1 LDAIVTIMTTAV
13 TRSASRKR
21 LWNLGGGH
29 EAFTNRLCFR
39 PSNRWWTSPMAQSP
53 IHLNPA
59 MTNRAVPD
67 FERMIGPAVHIGLDW
82 KGTRP

>member
-1 LDAIVTIMTTAV
+1 
-13 TRSASRKR
+13 
-21 LWNLGGGH
+21 
-29 EAFTNRLCFR
+29 
-39 PSNRWWTSPMAQSP
+39 MAQSP